1 MSRPVCKN
9 RVTGDEVEEELCND
23 SQKPQSTVVE
33 CNVHNCPPKWFTEE
47 WGPCTVSCGGGT
59 RIRDVYCV
67 EESNNTRIKVDDIR
81 CGGHKPWFQDTCNQ
95 MDCPSWFTTK
105 WSGCSVSCG
114 EGVQSR
120 TVECRD
126 SRHQLSDLCP
136 GSSKPTSTK
145 PCSTGIHCPFSME
158 ASEELLLPGLYH
170 TQPLVQPYPPP
181 PVPERLIGEQ
191 NVPTE
196 AR

>member
-1 MSRPVCKN
+1 
-9 RVTGDEVEEELCND
+9 
-23 SQKPQSTVVE
+23 
-33 CNVHNCPPKWFTEE
+33 
-47 WGPCTVSCGGGT
+47 
-59 RIRDVYCV
+59 
-67 EESNNTRIKVDDIR
+67 
-81 CGGHKPWFQDTCNQ
+81 
-95 MDCPSWFTTK
+95 MDCTSWFTTK

-126 SRHQLSDLCP
+126 SSHQLSNLCP
-136 GSSKPTSTK
+136 TSSKPIATK

-196 AR
+196 ARSVNFLVFIRFSYNKLCLYRCAALCRRQSNAFPVALEIMLPNRQECCQMSEFLSL